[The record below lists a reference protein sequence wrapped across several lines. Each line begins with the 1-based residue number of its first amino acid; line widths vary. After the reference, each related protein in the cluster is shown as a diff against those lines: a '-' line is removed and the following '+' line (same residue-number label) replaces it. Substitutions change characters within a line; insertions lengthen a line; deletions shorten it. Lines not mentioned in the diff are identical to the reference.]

1 LVRESESQLVPQVLV
16 GRFRVFGVTAQ
27 GQPVDDLPVTRAASM
42 EVLPGVQQLR
52 DLIEPALMLEV
63 EGVQVIVLFGTGGHL
78 IQDRLAILREG
89 EAL

>member
-1 LVRESESQLVPQVLV
+1 
-16 GRFRVFGVTAQ
+16 
-27 GQPVDDLPVTRAASM
+27 M